1 MFDSEA
7 DSGLAK
13 TVDFINSILNESSEV
28 IVDESESEEM
38 NKIVIRN
45 SIQPDSYRT
54 FDPGQLGADQTGY
67 RLAAVDGG
75 SHKILDAGSF
85 ILGTYRAGYLIF
97 QDGKMVEDKISGIKP
112 QFISFSNLR
121 EIYSKTFSKLIGDTP
136 VEYPRQLHVVLERLR
151 TFEEWRHVQELVD
164 KLGDGDMILIDGSL
178 KASINRLDVLFR
190 SVLEKAV
197 DKGIHFV
204 GISKRS
210 TLRLNHMPLIPKVK
224 KVGESQFAKQY
235 WYCRIFDEEPGDT
248 EVEDP
253 EADKS
258 SSGQQ
263 FGKRY
268 IVKYHPMT
276 RFVFRTDVN
285 RLDRT
290 DPEKLFSKIGKYS
303 SDPSYLGYPYPLADI
318 HNQVVITRAL
328 RDDMVYRLQGIAM
341 EKGIGLGDWE
351 DLFVDFHRILDMNV

>member
-1 MFDSEA
+1 MLDSEV
-7 DSGLAK
+7 DVGLAK
-13 TVDFINSILNESSEV
+13 TVDFINSILNENSEV
-28 IVDESESEEM
+28 IVDESDSEEM
-38 NKIVIRN
+38 TKIVMRN
-45 SIQPDSYRT
+45 SIRDDSFHTY
-54 FDPGQLGADQTGY
+54 DPSQLEGDDSY

-97 QDGKMVEDKISGIKP
+97 QDGKLVEDNIGSIKP

-121 EIYSKTFSKLIGDTP
+121 EIYSQTFANLIGDTP

-151 TFEEWRHVQELVD
+151 TFAEWEQVKALVN
-164 KLGDGDMILIDGSL
+164 KLDDGDMILIDGSL
-178 KASINRLDVLFR
+178 KASINRLDVLFQH
-190 SVLEKAV
+190 VLEQAEA
-197 DKGIHFV
+197 KGIHFV

-224 KVGESQFAKQY
+224 KVGETRFANKH
-235 WYCRIFDEEPGDT
+235 WYCRVFE
-248 EVEDP
+248 EDP
-253 EADKS
+253 PETELEEVDKG

-268 IVKYHPMT
+268 IVKFHPLT

-285 RLDRT
+285 WLDKSE
-290 DPEKLFSKIGKYS
+290 PEKLFGKIGKYC

-318 HNQVVITRAL
+318 HNQVVVTRAL
-328 RDDMVYRLQGIAM
+328 RDDMMYRLQGIAM

-351 DLFVDFHRILDMNV
+351 DLFIDFHRILDMNV

>member
-1 MFDSEA
+1 MFDSEV

-13 TVDFINSILNESSEV
+13 TIDFINSIMNESSEV
-28 IVDESESEEM
+28 IVDESDSEEM

-54 FDPGQLGADQTGY
+54 FDPAQLGDSHSGFK
-67 RLAAVDGG
+67 LAAVDGG

-97 QDGKMVEDKISGIKP
+97 QDGKLVEDKIGSIKP

-136 VEYPRQLHVVLERLR
+136 SEYPRQLHVVLERLR
-151 TFEEWRHVQELVD
+151 TFAEWERVQELVN
-164 KLGDGDMILIDGSL
+164 KLDDGDIILIDGSL
-178 KASINRLDVLFR
+178 KASINRLDVLFQ

-224 KVGESQFAKQY
+224 KVGESQFAKKY
-235 WYCRIFDEEPGDT
+235 WFCQIFEEEPEDT
-248 EVEDP
+248 ELEDDT
-253 EADKS
+253 ADKG

-268 IVKYHPMT
+268 IVKYHPLT

-285 RLDRT
+285 RLEKR
-290 DPEKLFSKIGKYS
+290 DPELLFSKIGQYS

>member
-1 MFDSEA
+1 MFDSEV
-7 DSGLAK
+7 DNGLAK

-28 IVDESESEEM
+28 IVDESDSEEM
-38 NKIVIRN
+38 NKIVMRN
-45 SIQPDSYRT
+45 SIQSDSYRT
-54 FDPGQLGADQTGY
+54 FDPDQLGDSQKSFK
-67 RLAAVDGG
+67 LAAVDGG

-97 QDGKMVEDKISGIKP
+97 QDGKLVEDKIGSIKP

-121 EIYSKTFSKLIGDTP
+121 EIYSKIFTKLIGDTP

-151 TFEEWRHVQELVD
+151 TFSEWERVQELVE
-164 KLGDGDMILIDGSL
+164 KLDDGDIILIDGSL
-178 KASINRLDVLFR
+178 KASINRLDVLFQ

-197 DKGIHFV
+197 DKGIHFI

-224 KVGESQFAKQY
+224 KVGETQFAKKY
-235 WYCRIFDEEPGDT
+235 WYCQIFDKDPTDVEP
-248 EVEDP
+248 EDVD
-253 EADKS
+253 ADKG

-268 IVKYHPMT
+268 IVKYHPLT

-285 RLDRT
+285 RLDKT
-290 DPEKLFSKIGKYS
+290 DPDLLFSKIGTYS